1 MFVEWLIHDDSF
13 YTYEDVQFGWRLQ
26 HVHTYIYMY
35 VFIGVE
41 RDVYLAIYSIH
52 MMMNNSCGDCRYVPN
67 LHTYKHI
74 CTNKYVQ
81 YICPHKLPCVGT
93 CFQYLFTQIYVCICT
108 WNFRWRLPRPDVI
121 ISVTGEIL
129 HYLFEWCRIDYWD
142 RTFLLLSEVS
152 VESFSYFC
160 I

>member
-1 MFVEWLIHDDSF
+1 MQRLPACPKF
-13 YTYEDVQFGWRLQ
+13 EDVQFGWRLQ

-35 VFIGVE
+35 VFIGV
-41 RDVYLAIYSIH
+41 DVYLAIYSIH

-93 CFQYLFTQIYVCICT
+93 CMSIYSHKYMYVY
-108 WNFRWRLPRPDVI
+108 VHE
-121 ISVTGEIL
+121 ISGGD
-129 HYLFEWCRIDYWD
+129 CQD
-142 RTFLLLSEVS
+142 RTSLLVS
-152 VESFSYFC
+152 QVRFYIICLNDVELTTETERFYYC
-160 I
+160 QK